1 MRKERARDIKWEYKI
16 LNVQKRYKYYVHYE
30 RIAFAK
36 IKYNKEY
43 VHYGVTIDSLII
55 CKL

>member
-16 LNVQKRYKYYVHYE
+16 LNVQKRYKYYVPYE

-43 VHYGVTIDSLII
+43 VHYGVTIDS
-55 CKL
+55 